1 MKRCPFCAEE
11 IKDEAVFCRFC
22 GKSLNGV
29 PAQSRT
35 ISQPAASDEEKNL
48 SRKWVAI
55 ILAAIMMIS
64 IFIPV
69 FVFPALK
76 KTEDTIN
83 YWGGAFTGNSSIS
96 DLDAELSPIDFGSA
110 FGTWLDRLGTIDAQG
125 LIIIP
130 YLAFATFSIIALA
143 NLVKAIRSI
152 GGLVR
157 DVIEYSELTIKF
169 LMVQGGFAIV
179 WSFIY
184 DAWLA
189 GIISGADSWEGVANA
204 VVAGTLQMD
213 FPVSSLVFIIIGI
226 IELVIIK
233 NYCFVNEKRQHSAVQ
248 DGWTCAKCGT
258 YNAKYDSHCITCNE
272 KRAYIPPADAPVTS
286 DGRWICRNCGRSN
299 AKFLD
304 ECVSCSTRRT
314 VKKPSSAPAAAAPA
328 KPAVFCANCG
338 SPLNTD
344 SKFCMKCGKERV
356 TEAPA
361 PVSEPAPAPVSE
373 PVPAPVAAA
382 APAPVSEPAPAPVSE
397 SVPAPAP
404 ANEAAVYCPACGKKL
419 EADAMFCMKC
429 GRKIK

>member
-22 GKSLNGV
+22 GKSLNGA

-35 ISQPAASDEEKNL
+35 ISQPAVSDEEKNL

-64 IFIPV
+64 IFVPV

-83 YWGGAFTGNSSIS
+83 YWGGAFTGNSNIS

-110 FGTWLDRLGTIDAQG
+110 FGTWLDRLGTIGAQG

-130 YLAFATFSIIALA
+130 YLAFAIFSIIALA

-152 GGLVR
+152 GGPVR
-157 DVIEYSELTIKF
+157 DVIDYSELTIRF

-184 DAWLA
+184 DAWLT
-189 GIISGADSWEGVANA
+189 GIISRADSWEGVANA

-233 NYCFVNEKRQHSAVQ
+233 NYCYVNEKRQHQHSAVQ

-272 KRAYIPPADAPVTS
+272 KRAYIPPADSPVTS
-286 DGRWICRNCGRSN
+286 DGRWMCRNCGRSN

-304 ECVSCSTRRT
+304 ECVGCGTKRT
-314 VKKPSSAPAAAAPA
+314 VKKPSAAPAAAAPA

-361 PVSEPAPAPVSE
+361 PAPTPAAAVAPVPVSAPVSE
-373 PVPAPVAAA
+373 PVPAPV
-382 APAPVSEPAPAPVSE
+382 SEPAPAE
-397 SVPAPAP
+397 
-404 ANEAAVYCPACGKKL
+404 EAAVFCPACGKKL